1 MPDTFEHALLIVKPD
16 GVRHPEFS
24 RILDRRLAELSLLQV
39 ATRDLLLSRSLARTF
54 WRDGDVEEY
63 IAYLREGPS
72 RAIVVRG
79 RQASRVTGQAR
90 SRMISWAALCPG
102 IPEIS
107 PPGCWPAPHR

>member
-1 MPDTFEHALLIVKPD
+1 MRSTSEHALLIVKPD
-16 GVRHPEFS
+16 GVRHPQFP
-24 RILDRRLAELSLLQV
+24 RILERWLAELSLRQV
-39 ATRDLLLSRSLARTF
+39 ATRDLTMTREQARTL